1 MRYTTNKNMNLPDYT
16 DVIDIEQINENFETI
31 DEHFTDPEAH
41 VELFLALET
50 KMKDLMEKAIGAA
63 TDGLIHM
70 IMVSDGVYAT
80 LTSSD
85 DVVLSTDD
93 GKEIVAVKKF

>member
-16 DVIDIEQINENFETI
+16 DIIDIGQINENFETI
-31 DEHFTDPEAH
+31 DEHFIDPEAH

-50 KMKDLMEKAIGAA
+50 KIKNLMEKAIEAA

-70 IMVSDGVYAT
+70 IMVGDGVCAE

-85 DVVLSTDD
+85 GVALSTDD
-93 GKEIVAVKKF
+93 GEAIIAVKKF